1 VPAAA
6 QTSQRRCSDMAE
18 EPKAVGDD
26 ELEDGEENAEK
37 DEKLHPDL
45 LAACERNDTE
55 AAVRLIEMQADPCY
69 EDGRQWSPLIW
80 AASHGN
86 EELTRLLI
94 KHNAAD
100 VYKYDESQ
108 GKVKKKKHS
117 PLHWAAFK
125 GHLKV
130 LWLLMAPPQNL
141 SHHEKDAIGNTALH
155 QAAAGGSLECTKCLM
170 AQGVDVFAKNDR
182 GHTPYA
188 LCTLPE
194 VQNVLLKAMNT
205 VACKA
210 TGKQFSSTVLRYL
223 CSWSLDVFCEAAVT
237 QLMVYESPDA
247 TEKEKPVTWCTEV
260 KNTIQEAEH
269 QLNHSLHLNQ
279 LETITA
285 ALQLAENE
293 PVDCKLVHQCSQV
306 KAKLES
312 EIELGK
318 AMQVQVITNLEEF
331 GGVHEALTQ
340 AIEDAER
347 KNADPSRVAAAKT
360 LRRKLTSE
368 ASLMRAVEGSQKT
381 TPGHI
386 TMLEELTTAARD
398 ESANEELLS
407 KATRLTAKLKSER
420 EVQRRIAETAP
431 LCEISS
437 FKEADTK
444 ENLPPWCME
453 TEEFEE
459 FHEAYKKVVETAER
473 DEISSTLMSAA
484 LEQLASI
491 ESLLVE
497 KKQLEEE
504 NKLKAAKKKKG
515 KK

>member
-1 VPAAA
+1 LLAPM
-6 QTSQRRCSDMAE
+6 SAE
-18 EPKAVGDD
+18 DKGDD
-26 ELEDGEENAEK
+26 DQEDGDDAAEQNETLNK
-37 DEKLHPDL
+37 EL
-45 LAACERNDTE
+45 LMACESNNTE
-55 AAVRLIEMQADPCY
+55 EAIRLIGQAADPCC
-69 EDGRQWSPLIW
+69 EDHRQWSPLIW

-86 EELTRLLI
+86 EALTRLLI

-130 LWLLMAPPQNL
+130 LWLLMAPPQSL

-155 QAAAGGSLECTKCLM
+155 QAAAGGNLECAKCLM

-188 LCTLPE
+188 LCTVPE
-194 VQNVLLKAMNT
+194 VQILLQKAMKEA
-205 VACKA
+205 ACKA

-223 CSWSLDVFCEAAVT
+223 CSWSLDVFSESSVF
-237 QLMVYESPDA
+237 QSYVYESPEA
-247 TEKEKPVTWCTEV
+247 TEKEKPVTWCMEV
-260 KNTIQEAEH
+260 RNTIQEAEH
-269 QLNHSLHLNQ
+269 QLTTALHLNQ
-279 LETITA
+279 LETITT
-285 ALQLAENE
+285 ALELAKDK
-293 PVDCKLVHQCSQV
+293 PVDCKLVHQCAQV

-318 AMQVQVITNLEEF
+318 VMQVQTITNLDDF
-331 GGVHEALTQ
+331 GPVHEALTK

-347 KNADPSRVAAAKT
+347 KNADPSRVIAAKT
-360 LRRKLTSE
+360 LRRKLMSE
-368 ASLMRAVEGSQKT
+368 ASLMRAVEGPQKT

-386 TMLEELTTAARD
+386 TMLEELTTAAKG
-398 ESANEELLS
+398 ESAKEELIVQ
-407 KATRLTAKLKSER
+407 ATRLIAKLKSER

-431 LCEISS
+431 LCAGE
-437 FKEADTK
+437 K
-444 ENLPPWCME
+444 ENLPAWCHE
-453 TEEFEE
+453 TESFEV
-459 FHEAYKKVVETAER
+459 FHEEYKKVVETAER
-473 DEISSTLMSAA
+473 DEISPTLMSTA

-491 ESLLVE
+491 ELILIQ
-497 KKQLEEE
+497 KKQAEEE
-504 NKLKAAKKKKG
+504 EKLKASKKKKG